1 MEQNSDS
8 DESELGEL
16 GEYHATRL
24 KLRLQLSKW
33 ENSFHAANGRAPVYE
48 DKKVDRVFQSLRSQL
63 RATELAWN
71 TAKQN
76 GMDDDEIMTMRSCST
91 WRSGGQ
97 SSLRS
102 AGRDTFGTCLS
113 SRSAMSR
120 ARSPGRRQSISE
132 REKGENDLRKMNK
145 SAMGSFR
152 SGGGSSHRSK
162 SAARA
167 MGQRGGMKV
176 PKGRAARRALES
188 TAAGGVSGVGGA
200 AAFGA
205 GD

>member
-33 ENSFHAANGRAPVYE
+33 ENNFHAANGRAPVYE

-97 SSLRS
+97 SW
-102 AGRDTFGTCLS
+102 C
-113 SRSAMSR
+113 
-120 ARSPGRRQSISE
+120 
-132 REKGENDLRKMNK
+132 
-145 SAMGSFR
+145 
-152 SGGGSSHRSK
+152 
-162 SAARA
+162 
-167 MGQRGGMKV
+167 
-176 PKGRAARRALES
+176 ARRAGIRSARASARDPPCL
-188 TAAGGVSGVGGA
+188 APAVPAGGSQSA
-200 AAFGA
+200 SAKRARA
-205 GD
+205 TCADE